1 VNKLRIFI
9 FLFFAA
15 ILFAACKSIPQA
27 PAEEFTAAELPDAPS
42 APEEISLPE
51 EMPPAEEISAPEK
64 KPPAEE
70 LSAPEEMPPAENPS
84 TSEGT
89 SPSEGTL
96 TSAGT
101 STSEGTSLS
110 EGTALSEGTSLSEG
124 TALSLPT
131 TEAESAPEN
140 AGMAEEDLP
149 PKKPKMVLS
158 LKPKTSIV
166 DSGKTAV
173 PKENAEK
180 LLSARPRLRPR
191 LAPVNTVRSESSAD
205 SSPADA
211 MPVASET
218 AALSPVSDSEVQ
230 VSAAAVKV
238 QDKIEPKTQTADKSE
253 LQSVVSPERIQNIAE
268 TASVPA
274 SSSVK
279 PSENASSSSS
289 VFDEPEIVLHADDST
304 AAESNAQEN
313 RDEVLI
319 EPSRVEEAELNQSF
333 NILYEGKNWIFLGEK
348 NPVQP
353 PVVGFLKR
361 SFNGNNTVFS
371 LNALS
376 EGETVLHFY
385 KHDLLE
391 NTARDEYVLVKVKA
405 VKPQTDAETSSASSS
420 EVQTVTDTALA
431 ESDTQTEAASS
442 PEEVYAQAETAF
454 NETRYA
460 DALNILDDFFKNFTP
475 SDNCFDKAVFLKAR
489 IYETPSDYRN
499 IRGALDEYKKITVFF
514 PESDLWE
521 DARRRI
527 IYINRFY
534 MDIR

>member
-1 VNKLRIFI
+1 MNKLRIFI

-27 PAEEFTAAELPDAPS
+27 PAEEFTVAESPDVPS

-51 EMPPAEEISAPEK
+51 EMPPAEE
-64 KPPAEE
+64 
-70 LSAPEEMPPAENPS
+70 LSAPEEMPPAENP
-84 TSEGT
+84 
-89 SPSEGTL
+89 P
-96 TSAGT
+96 
-101 STSEGTSLS
+101 TSEGTSLS
-110 EGTALSEGTSLSEG
+110 EETSPSEGTSTSEETSLSAG

-131 TEAESAPEN
+131 TEAESAPKN

-149 PKKPKMVLS
+149 PEKPKTTLS
-158 LKPKTSIV
+158 LKPKTSV

-191 LAPVNTVRSESSAD
+191 LAPENTVHSESSTD
-205 SSPADA
+205 SSAADA

-218 AALSPVSDSEVQ
+218 TALSPASDSEVQ
-230 VSAAAVKV
+230 VSAATATF
-238 QDKIEPKTQTADKSE
+238 QDKVAPKTETADKSE
-253 LQSVVSPERIQNIAE
+253 LQSVVSPGRIQNIAE
-268 TASVPA
+268 TAAVPA

-304 AAESNAQEN
+304 AAENDAQEN

-391 NTARDEYVLVKVKA
+391 NTARDEYVLVKIKA

-499 IRGALDEYKKITVFF
+499 IRGALDEYKKITAFF
-514 PESDLWE
+514 PESDLWK

>member
-1 VNKLRIFI
+1 MNKLRIFI

-27 PAEEFTAAELPDAPS
+27 PAEEFTVTKSPDAPS
-42 APEEISLPE
+42 APEEISL
-51 EMPPAEEISAPEK
+51 
-64 KPPAEE
+64 
-70 LSAPEEMPPAENPS
+70 PEEMPPAENPS

-89 SPSEGTL
+89 SPSEGTS

-101 STSEGTSLS
+101 SLS
-110 EGTALSEGTSLSEG
+110 AG

-131 TEAESAPEN
+131 TEAESAPKN
-140 AGMAEEDLP
+140 AGMDEEDLP
-149 PKKPKMVLS
+149 PKKPKTTLS
-158 LKPKTSIV
+158 LKPKTSVV
-166 DSGKTAV
+166 DSGKTAA

-191 LAPVNTVRSESSAD
+191 LAPENTVHSESSTD
-205 SSPADA
+205 SSAADA
-211 MPVASET
+211 MPVASEST
-218 AALSPVSDSEVQ
+218 ALSPASDSEVQ

-238 QDKIEPKTQTADKSE
+238 QDKVAPKTESADKFDLSDKSNKSE

-405 VKPQTDAETSSASSS
+405 VEPQTDAETSSASSS
-420 EVQTVTDTALA
+420 EVQTVTDTPLA
-431 ESDTQTEAASS
+431 KNDTQTEAASS

-499 IRGALDEYKKITVFF
+499 IRGALDEYKKITAFF

-527 IYINRFY
+527 TYINRFY

>member
-1 VNKLRIFI
+1 MNKLRIFI

-42 APEEISLPE
+42 APEE
-51 EMPPAEEISAPEK
+51 
-64 KPPAEE
+64 
-70 LSAPEEMPPAENPS
+70 MPPAENPP
-84 TSEGT
+84 T
-89 SPSEGTL
+89 SEGTL
-96 TSAGT
+96 TSAGTSTPEGTSLSAGT

-110 EGTALSEGTSLSEG
+110 EGTALSAG

-131 TEAESAPEN
+131 TEAESESKN
-140 AGMAEEDLP
+140 AGIAEEDLP
-149 PKKPKMVLS
+149 SKKPKTTLS
-158 LKPKTSIV
+158 LKPKTSVV

-191 LAPVNTVRSESSAD
+191 LAPVNTVRAESSAD
-205 SSPADA
+205 SSAADT

-230 VSAAAVKV
+230 VSAATATS
-238 QDKIEPKTQTADKSE
+238 QDKVAPKTETADKSE

-268 TASVPA
+268 TAAVPA

-279 PSENASSSSS
+279 PSENASSS

-304 AAESNAQEN
+304 AAENNAQEN

-348 NPVQP
+348 YPVQP

-405 VKPQTDAETSSASSS
+405 VKPQTDGKMSLTSSS

-499 IRGALDEYKKITVFF
+499 IRGALDEYKKITAFF

-527 IYINRFY
+527 TYINRFY

>member
-1 VNKLRIFI
+1 MNKLRIFI

-27 PAEEFTAAELPDAPS
+27 PAEEFTAAESPDAP
-42 APEEISLPE
+42 
-51 EMPPAEEISAPEK
+51 
-64 KPPAEE
+64 
-70 LSAPEEMPPAENPS
+70 SAPEEMPPAENPS
-84 TSEGT
+84 TSE
-89 SPSEGTL
+89 E
-96 TSAGT
+96 
-101 STSEGTSLS
+101 TSLS
-110 EGTALSEGTSLSEG
+110 EGTSTSEG

-140 AGMAEEDLP
+140 AGMDEEDLS
-149 PKKPKMVLS
+149 PKKPKTVLS
-158 LKPKTSIV
+158 LKPKTSVV

-191 LAPVNTVRSESSAD
+191 LAPENTVRAESSAD
-205 SSPADA
+205 SSAADA

-238 QDKIEPKTQTADKSE
+238 QDKIEPKTETADKSE

-279 PSENASSSSS
+279 PSENASSSS

-304 AAESNAQEN
+304 AAENDAQEN

-391 NTARDEYVLVKVKA
+391 NTARDEYVLMKVKA
-405 VKPQTDAETSSASSS
+405 VKPQTDSETSSASSS
-420 EVQTVTDTALA
+420 EVQTVTDTSLA
-431 ESDTQTEAASS
+431 ESDSQTEAASS
-442 PEEVYAQAETAF
+442 PEEVYALAETAF

-499 IRGALDEYKKITVFF
+499 IRSALDEYKKITAFF

>member
-1 VNKLRIFI
+1 MNKLRIFI

-27 PAEEFTAAELPDAPS
+27 PAEEFTAAESPDAPS

-51 EMPPAEEISAPEK
+51 EMP
-64 KPPAEE
+64 
-70 LSAPEEMPPAENPS
+70 LAENPS
-84 TSEGT
+84 TSEET
-89 SPSEGTL
+89 SP
-96 TSAGT
+96 SAGT

-110 EGTALSEGTSLSEG
+110 AG

-131 TEAESAPEN
+131 TEAESESKN
-140 AGMAEEDLP
+140 AGIAEEDLP
-149 PKKPKMVLS
+149 SKKPKTTLS
-158 LKPKTSIV
+158 LKPKTSVV
-166 DSGKTAV
+166 DSGRTAV

-191 LAPVNTVRSESSAD
+191 LAPENTVRAESSAD
-205 SSPADA
+205 SSAADA

-230 VSAAAVKV
+230 VSAATATS
-238 QDKIEPKTQTADKSE
+238 QDKVAPKTETADKSE
-253 LQSVVSPERIQNIAE
+253 LQPVVSPERIQNIAE
-268 TASVPA
+268 TAAVLA

-279 PSENASSSSS
+279 PSESVSSSS

-405 VKPQTDAETSSASSS
+405 VKPQSDSETSSASSS
-420 EVQTVTDTALA
+420 EVQTVTDTQLA

-499 IRGALDEYKKITVFF
+499 IRGALDEYKKITAFF

>member
-1 VNKLRIFI
+1 MNKLRIFI

-27 PAEEFTAAELPDAPS
+27 PAEGFSAAELPDAPS

-51 EMPPAEEISAPEK
+51 KILPAEEISAPEK
-64 KPPAEE
+64 KPPAQ
-70 LSAPEEMPPAENPS
+70 NPS

-89 SPSEGTL
+89 SLSEETSP
-96 TSAGT
+96 SAGT
-101 STSEGTSLS
+101 STSEGT
-110 EGTALSEGTSLSEG
+110 ALSAG

-158 LKPKTSIV
+158 LKPKTSVV
-166 DSGKTAV
+166 DSGKTVV

-191 LAPVNTVRSESSAD
+191 LAPENTVRAESSAD
-205 SSPADA
+205 SSAADA

-230 VSAAAVKV
+230 VSAATATS
-238 QDKIEPKTQTADKSE
+238 QDKVALKPESADKSE

-304 AAESNAQEN
+304 AAENNAQEN

-405 VKPQTDAETSSASSS
+405 VKPQTDSETSSASFS
-420 EVQTVTDTALA
+420 EVQTVTDTSLA
-431 ESDTQTEAASS
+431 ESDSQTEAASS
-442 PEEVYAQAETAF
+442 PEEVYALAETAF

-499 IRGALDEYKKITVFF
+499 IRGALDEYKKITAFF

-527 IYINRFY
+527 TYINRFY

>member
-1 VNKLRIFI
+1 MNKLRIFI

-15 ILFAACKSIPQA
+15 ILFAACKSVPQA
-27 PAEEFTAAELPDAPS
+27 PAEEFTVAESPDAPS
-42 APEEISLPE
+42 APEE
-51 EMPPAEEISAPEK
+51 M
-64 KPPAEE
+64 PPAEE
-70 LSAPEEMPPAENPS
+70 LSAPEEMPPAENPP

-89 SPSEGTL
+89 STSEGAS

-101 STSEGTSLS
+101 STSEVPSLS
-110 EGTALSEGTSLSEG
+110 AETAFSAG

-131 TEAESAPEN
+131 TDAESESKN
-140 AGMAEEDLP
+140 AGIAEEDLP
-149 PKKPKMVLS
+149 SKKPKTTLS
-158 LKPKTSIV
+158 LKPKTSVV

-191 LAPVNTVRSESSAD
+191 LAPENTVRAESSAD
-205 SSPADA
+205 SSAADA

-218 AALSPVSDSEVQ
+218 TALSPVSDSEVQ

-238 QDKIEPKTQTADKSE
+238 QDKIEPKTETADKSE
-253 LQSVVSPERIQNIAE
+253 SQPVVSPERIQNIAE
-268 TASVPA
+268 TAGVPA

-279 PSENASSSSS
+279 PSESVSSSS
-289 VFDEPEIVLHADDST
+289 VFDEPEIVLHADDSI

-405 VKPQTDAETSSASSS
+405 VKPQTDAETSLTSSS
-420 EVQTVTDTALA
+420 EVQTVTDTALT
-431 ESDTQTEAASS
+431 ESDTQTEAASF

-499 IRGALDEYKKITVFF
+499 IRSALDEYKKITAFF

>member
-1 VNKLRIFI
+1 MNKLRIFI

-27 PAEEFTAAELPDAPS
+27 PAEEFTAAESPDAPS

-51 EMPPAEEISAPEK
+51 EMPPAE
-64 KPPAEE
+64 
-70 LSAPEEMPPAENPS
+70 NPS
-84 TSEGT
+84 TSE
-89 SPSEGTL
+89 E
-96 TSAGT
+96 
-101 STSEGTSLS
+101 TSLS
-110 EGTALSEGTSLSEG
+110 AG

-131 TEAESAPEN
+131 TEAESAPKN
-140 AGMAEEDLP
+140 AGMDEEDLP
-149 PKKPKMVLS
+149 PKKPKTTLS
-158 LKPKTSIV
+158 LKPKTSVV

-191 LAPVNTVRSESSAD
+191 LAPENTVHSESSTD
-205 SSPADA
+205 SSAADA

-238 QDKIEPKTQTADKSE
+238 QDKIEPKTETADKSE

-268 TASVPA
+268 TAAVPA

-279 PSENASSSSS
+279 PSENASSSS
-289 VFDEPEIVLHADDST
+289 VFDEPEIVLHADDFT
-304 AAESNAQEN
+304 AAEDDAQEN

-405 VKPQTDAETSSASSS
+405 VEPQTDAETSSASSS
-420 EVQTVTDTALA
+420 EVQTVTDTPLA
-431 ESDTQTEAASS
+431 ESDSQTEAASS

-499 IRGALDEYKKITVFF
+499 IRGALDEYKKITAFF

>member
-1 VNKLRIFI
+1 MNKLRIFI

-15 ILFAACKSIPQA
+15 ILFAACKSVPQA
-27 PAEEFTAAELPDAPS
+27 PAEGFAVAELPDAPS

-51 EMPPAEEISAPEK
+51 EMPPAEE
-64 KPPAEE
+64 
-70 LSAPEEMPPAENPS
+70 LSAPEEMPPTENPPTSAGTS
-84 TSEGT
+84 TSAGA

-101 STSEGTSLS
+101 SLS
-110 EGTALSEGTSLSEG
+110 AGTALSEG

-131 TEAESAPEN
+131 TETDSVPKN
-140 AGMAEEDLP
+140 TGMGEGDLP
-149 PKKPKMVLS
+149 PKKPKTVLS
-158 LKPKTSIV
+158 LKPKISVV

-191 LAPVNTVRSESSAD
+191 LAPENTVRAESSAD
-205 SSPADA
+205 SSAADA

-218 AALSPVSDSEVQ
+218 TALSPASDSEVQ

-238 QDKIEPKTQTADKSE
+238 QDKIEPKTETADKSE

-268 TASVPA
+268 TAAVPA

-304 AAESNAQEN
+304 AAENDAQEN

>member
-1 VNKLRIFI
+1 MNKLRIFI

-27 PAEEFTAAELPDAPS
+27 PAEEFTVAESPDAPS

-51 EMPPAEEISAPEK
+51 KILPAEEISAPEK
-64 KPPAEE
+64 KPPAE
-70 LSAPEEMPPAENPS
+70 NPS
-84 TSEGT
+84 TSAGA
-89 SPSEGTL
+89 SPSE
-96 TSAGT
+96 GT

-110 EGTALSEGTSLSEG
+110 AG

-140 AGMAEEDLP
+140 AGMDEEDLS
-149 PKKPKMVLS
+149 PKKPKTVLS
-158 LKPKTSIV
+158 LKPKTSVV

-205 SSPADA
+205 SSAADA

-218 AALSPVSDSEVQ
+218 TALSPASDSEVQ

-238 QDKIEPKTQTADKSE
+238 QDKIEPKTETADKFDLSDKSDKSE

-268 TASVPA
+268 TAAVPA

-279 PSENASSSSS
+279 PSENASSS

-304 AAESNAQEN
+304 AAENNAQEN

-361 SFNGNNTVFS
+361 SFKGNNTVFS

-391 NTARDEYVLVKVKA
+391 NTAHDEYVLVKVKA
-405 VKPQTDAETSSASSS
+405 VKPQTDSETSSASSS
-420 EVQTVTDTALA
+420 EVQTVTDTQLA

-499 IRGALDEYKKITVFF
+499 IRGALDEYKKITAFF

>member
-1 VNKLRIFI
+1 MNKLRIFI
-9 FLFFAA
+9 FLFFAT

-27 PAEEFTAAELPDAPS
+27 PAEEFTVAESPDAPS
-42 APEEISLPE
+42 APEEISLP
-51 EMPPAEEISAPEK
+51 K
-64 KPPAEE
+64 
-70 LSAPEEMPPAENPS
+70 EMPPAENPP

-89 SPSEGTL
+89 SLSEETSPSE
-96 TSAGT
+96 GT

-110 EGTALSEGTSLSEG
+110 AG

-131 TEAESAPEN
+131 KETESAPKN

-149 PKKPKMVLS
+149 PEKLKTTLS
-158 LKPKTSIV
+158 LKPKTSV

-191 LAPVNTVRSESSAD
+191 LAPENTVRAESSAD
-205 SSPADA
+205 SSAADA

-230 VSAAAVKV
+230 VSAATATS
-238 QDKIEPKTQTADKSE
+238 QDKVAPKTETGDESE
-253 LQSVVSPERIQNIAE
+253 LQSVVSLERIQNIAE
-268 TASVPA
+268 TAAVPA

-279 PSENASSSSS
+279 PSESVSSSS

-304 AAESNAQEN
+304 AAENNAQEN

-319 EPSRVEEAELNQSF
+319 EPSRVEEADLNQSF

-361 SFNGNNTVFS
+361 SFKGNNTVFS

-405 VKPQTDAETSSASSS
+405 VEPQTDAETSSASSS
-420 EVQTVTDTALA
+420 EVQTVTDTALT
-431 ESDTQTEAASS
+431 ESDSQTEAASF

-499 IRGALDEYKKITVFF
+499 IRSALDEYKKITAFF

>member
-1 VNKLRIFI
+1 MNKLRIFI

-27 PAEEFTAAELPDAPS
+27 PAEEFTVAELPDAPS

-51 EMPPAEEISAPEK
+51 KILPAEEISAPEK
-64 KPPAEE
+64 KPPAQ
-70 LSAPEEMPPAENPS
+70 NPS

-89 SPSEGTL
+89 SLSEETSPSE
-96 TSAGT
+96 GT

-110 EGTALSEGTSLSEG
+110 AG
-124 TALSLPT
+124 TALSLST
-131 TEAESAPEN
+131 TEAESAPKN
-140 AGMAEEDLP
+140 AGMDEEDLP
-149 PKKPKMVLS
+149 PKKPKTVLS
-158 LKPKTSIV
+158 LKPKTSVV
-166 DSGKTAV
+166 DSGRTAV

-191 LAPVNTVRSESSAD
+191 LAPVNTVRAESSAD
-205 SSPADA
+205 SSAADT

-238 QDKIEPKTQTADKSE
+238 QDKIEPKTETADKSE

-268 TASVPA
+268 SVTVPA

-279 PSENASSSSS
+279 PSENASSS

-304 AAESNAQEN
+304 AAENNVQEN

-405 VKPQTDAETSSASSS
+405 VKPQTDSETSSASSS
-420 EVQTVTDTALA
+420 EVQTVTDTPLA
-431 ESDTQTEAASS
+431 ESDSQTEAASS

-499 IRGALDEYKKITVFF
+499 IRGALDEYKKITAFF

>member
-1 VNKLRIFI
+1 MNKLRIFI

-27 PAEEFTAAELPDAPS
+27 PAEGFAAAELPDAPS

-51 EMPPAEEISAPEK
+51 EMPPAEN
-64 KPPAEE
+64 PP
-70 LSAPEEMPPAENPS
+70 

-89 SPSEGTL
+89 SLSEE
-96 TSAGT
+96 T

-110 EGTALSEGTSLSEG
+110 AG

-131 TEAESAPEN
+131 TEAESAPKN
-140 AGMAEEDLP
+140 AGMDEEDLP
-149 PKKPKMVLS
+149 PKKPKTTLS
-158 LKPKTSIV
+158 LKPKTSVV

-191 LAPVNTVRSESSAD
+191 LAPVNTVHSESSTD
-205 SSPADA
+205 SSAADA

-218 AALSPVSDSEVQ
+218 AALSPASDSEVQ
-230 VSAAAVKV
+230 VSAATATS
-238 QDKIEPKTQTADKSE
+238 QDKVALKPESADKFDLSDKSDKSE

-268 TASVPA
+268 TAAVPA

-304 AAESNAQEN
+304 AAENNAQEN

-405 VKPQTDAETSSASSS
+405 VKPQTDSETSSASSS
-420 EVQTVTDTALA
+420 EVQTVMDTSLA
-431 ESDTQTEAASS
+431 ESDSQTEAASS

-499 IRGALDEYKKITVFF
+499 IRGALDEYKKITAFF